1 MGQAFTRSRGKI
13 DQINPFIHLP
23 QEIFYEICSYLNEN
37 DIKSLRFTN
46 KHLNELTRHY
56 LNSFVSP
63 TKIYN
68 LLSLLESIGFHDQ
81 SHVEH
86 RLVKCIKDGEKLVL
100 YALIFRRYDRV
111 KNVRRM
117 RLVHQ
122 HRTTMDDDIT
132 DFLHLCFKIF
142 DFLYLSSLLFEI

>member
-1 MGQAFTRSRGKI
+1 MGQAFTRARGKI

-23 QEIFYEICSYLNEN
+23 EEIFYEICSYLNEN

-56 LNSFVSP
+56 LNSFVTP
-63 TKIYN
+63 TKIDN
-68 LLSLLESIGFHDQ
+68 LLSLFESVGFYDQ

-86 RLVKCIKDGEKLVL
+86 CLVKCIKDGENLEQ

-117 RLVHQ
+117 RLVHND
-122 HRTTMDDDIT
+122 RT
-132 DFLHLCFKIF
+132 HVNKIEF
-142 DFLYLSSLLFEI
+142 TPISVYW